1 MAVRFFAAAGQ
12 LPRLVRRKVSML
24 LAFTVGL
31 SKKFKELSFTS
42 RGSARLIDALAQL
55 LAGRSLL

>member
-1 MAVRFFAAAGQ
+1 
-12 LPRLVRRKVSML
+12 ML